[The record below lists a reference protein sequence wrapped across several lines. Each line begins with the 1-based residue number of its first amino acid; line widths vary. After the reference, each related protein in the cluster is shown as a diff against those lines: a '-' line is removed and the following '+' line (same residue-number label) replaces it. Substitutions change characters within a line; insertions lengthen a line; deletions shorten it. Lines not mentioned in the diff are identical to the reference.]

1 MNAPIALTRLTPA
14 LACIASPDGTTTFF
28 WTAIRPAATTTAP
41 AMNKRLNLL
50 TFMKKLLE

>member
-1 MNAPIALTRLTPA
+1 MEPV
-14 LACIASPDGTTTFF
+14 
-28 WTAIRPAATTTAP
+28 TAIRPAATTTAP